1 MKPIWVSFLLVGVVA
16 LLLVR
21 SLPQLMPFLPV
32 IFILI
37 GIASLLGLRPHWR
50 QAGLGEWAWPSLY
63 LGLLLFIGT
72 FVIAATILLP
82 GVEANPRLAGAIMN
96 TAAMSCIFGIFLLI
110 ASVVCWFAARLAK

>member
-1 MKPIWVSFLLVGVVA
+1 MRPIWITFLLVGAVA

-37 GIASLLGLRPHWR
+37 GIVSLLDLRPHWR
-50 QAGLGEWAWPSLY
+50 QAGLGEWARPSLY

-82 GVEANPRLAGAIMN
+82 GVEANPVLTGAIMN
-96 TAAMSCIFGIFLLI
+96 TAAMSCILGVFLLI
-110 ASVVCWFAARLAK
+110 ASLVCWFANRLAK